1 MAKTYSQTYLFR
13 QYSEYEKKM
22 YEFIINANRIDVES
36 KEFSDVL
43 YDFKRRNVNSVLY
56 KIITSK
62 NVILCINE
70 GRALPKAFKTFVAKD
85 VKEDKNNYKVFI
97 DVTDCVVMKN
107 GQYVCN
113 KMEWLISYV
122 INAMV
127 SYIYTMSENR
137 ITGNASILK
146 DGGLAFTRCFSYVID
161 RMYKISVIRQ
171 LKQKIEYFIALYYQ
185 INILGKDP
193 DKNYDSIK
201 ANAIRISDIE
211 SRDAQMVDIMIEN
224 KDFLNLDT
232 FVNALGR
239 VFSLKD
245 IKTSTVVNMW
255 MQAFGTGTVFAMEY
269 FPAFSAMMT
278 NTYVGGYLDQQMTI
292 EKVAGPAMVEF
303 TKTIFQIGAMV

>member
-161 RMYKISVIRQ
+161 RMYKISAIRQ
-171 LKQKIEYFIALYYQ
+171 LKQKIEYLIALYYQ

-211 SRDAQMVDIMIEN
+211 SRDAQMVDIMIED

-239 VFSLKD
+239 IFSLKD